1 MYNLCIPLSI
11 PAFKVVNGSTWQQV
25 SDAGVFYKCAL
36 LIIFCPL
43 VLNEKERDLEHT
55 KEVSETR
62 DWSKIALWL
71 VTGTMAYNI
80 IEAGVALWTG
90 FVANSNALVGFGFDS
105 VIESLAAGVLLW
117 RLSVEAKGASE
128 EEVEQAEH
136 RVHRFIGLTFFLLAA
151 YVTIDSGMTLF
162 RQDPPAESLVG
173 IILAV
178 VSLIVMPVIAFY
190 KIRAANHLG
199 SEALRSEAKETLA
212 CSYLSFTLLLGLSL
226 NALFENMWWSD
237 PAAALL
243 MVPWLV
249 REGLEGFEE
258 D

>member
-1 MYNLCIPLSI
+1 LDH
-11 PAFKVVNGSTWQQV
+11 STEG
-25 SDAGVFYKCAL
+25 AK
-36 LIIFCPL
+36 
-43 VLNEKERDLEHT
+43 
-55 KEVSETR
+55 TR
-62 DWSKIALWL
+62 DWFRIALWL
-71 VTGTMAYNI
+71 VIGTMTYNI

-90 FVANSNALVGFGFDS
+90 FSADSNALVGFGFDS
-105 VIESLAAGVLLW
+105 IIESLAAGVLLW

-128 EEVEQAEH
+128 EEVEKAEQ
-136 RVHRFIGLTFFLLAA
+136 RVHRFIGITFFLLAA

-173 IILAV
+173 IVLAV
-178 VSLIVMPVIAFY
+178 LSLIVMPVIAFY

-199 SEALRSEAKETLA
+199 SDSLRAEAKETLA

-226 NALFENMWWSD
+226 NAMVETMWWAD

-243 MVPWLV
+243 MVPWLI